1 MCAAGVPNYQKL
13 YEMGKLPD
21 SARKN
26 IPLLAK
32 LDAVEKRLDEIKES
46 LCALCLQNVFGEW
59 RTKEELKPDLPSE
72 EIKPE
77 IVIEKKR
84 GRPKKVITETKA

>member
-1 MCAAGVPNYQKL
+1 MGAGVPNYQKL

-21 SARKN
+21 SSRGN

-32 LDAVEKRLDEIKES
+32 LDAVEKRLKEIKES
-46 LCALCLQNVFGEW
+46 LCSLCLEKTFGEW
-59 RTKEELKPDLPSE
+59 RTKEE
-72 EIKPE
+72 IKPE
-77 IVIEKKR
+77 VSIEKKR